1 MTDFYGTLHFVQ
13 DTSTE
18 FYSRATGIGTYTNT
32 TLVFEPSA
40 SPSEWYVRFS
50 SDWGNVDR
58 HVGDLQ
64 MAGDYASHVKLGLK
78 AGAGALYVGSAN
90 KSSTFTGN
98 LLVTDRVYD
107 LIKEGIGTWTLT
119 GTVSNGAA
127 LGVVGG
133 TLALNGATI
142 GNVTAVNVNGGTLSG
157 TSEIPAEVPVSF
169 ADGSAVSGALTFKS
183 QPETAGTV
191 SFIPAFTGT
200 TAQILT
206 FDCENPTLAGFTLEA
221 DEIPVVPVGTA
232 FVIAEGPANSTIIA
246 PTLGTSAEDA
256 GWTVKSVGN
265 QVVLTSTKQPPL
277 EISGEFTLDQDYDYS
292 TGSIV
297 VEAESVI
304 DLNGHT
310 LRVGAITLN
319 GAVAFTNSAA
329 DKANLEAGYNEQS
342 KAWLWDEG
350 VALAAGVRAV
360 IVGAPVEIP
369 DTFVP
374 AAGIGFKDTV
384 GTQYVK
390 PSACANGLAFLG
402 NANLREGDNS
412 WNKVKQNFPVLV
424 EGKGNVFTFDHD
436 VGSWESTEEFT
447 TTPFSGSG
455 ELMLCGTNK
464 VAGYIGIGNKGVDN
478 RSFTGKIT
486 INTPEG
492 RTRNAAVND
501 DSNASDRG
509 FRNATIAL
517 CNDEE
522 RDVVAIVNSG
532 NYSSAIYCNLGSLV
546 TEGGH
551 PERISIVPIRHAGG
565 AHLIVGR
572 DGKGE
577 GIFAGTFT
585 NYYGNEAVNY
595 DIEKHG
601 TGVWTLTG
609 TVGNGGAFSVAE
621 GEVAFSNGVANVS
634 SLSVANGA
642 KALLSG
648 AVNTSPAFA
657 AGSTLVLAADSA
669 SAAITGDIDLTDV
682 HIEIRMGDFDGN
694 RKRTLL
700 AATGAITGFDPA
712 KVTIPGLD
720 KDPKKYAVEVDGNK
734 ILYRLK
740 TIFAVVIR

>member
-1 MTDFYGTLHFVQ
+1 M
-13 DTSTE
+13 
-18 FYSRATGIGTYTNT
+18 
-32 TLVFEPSA
+32 
-40 SPSEWYVRFS
+40 
-50 SDWGNVDR
+50 
-58 HVGDLQ
+58 
-64 MAGDYASHVKLGLK
+64 
-78 AGAGALYVGSAN
+78 
-90 KSSTFTGN
+90 
-98 LLVTDRVYD
+98 
-107 LIKEGIGTWTLT
+107 T

-157 TSEIPAEVPVSF
+157 TSEVPAEVPVSF

-183 QPETAGTV
+183 QPATAGSV

-221 DEIPVVPVGTA
+221 DEIPVVPVGTE

-319 GAVAFTNSAA
+319 GAVEFTNSAA

-342 KAWLWDEG
+342 KSWLWGEG
-350 VALAAGVRAV
+350 VTLAAGVRAV
-360 IVGAPVEIP
+360 IVGEAVEIP
-369 DTFVP
+369 DTFEP
-374 AAGIGFKDTV
+374 AGGIGFKDTA

-412 WNKVKQNFPVLV
+412 WNKDKQTFPVLV
-424 EGKGNVFTFDHD
+424 EGKGNVFTFDH
-436 VGSWESTEEFT
+436 VVESWESTEEFT

-455 ELMLCGTNK
+455 ELMLCGTNR
-464 VAGYIGIGNKGVDN
+464 VAGYIGFGNKDVDN

-501 DSNASDRG
+501 DSNAADRG

-517 CNDEE
+517 RNDEE

-532 NYSSAIYCNLGSLV
+532 NYQSAIYCNLGSLV
-546 TEGGH
+546 TEGEH
-551 PERISIVPIRHAGG
+551 PERISIVPIRPAGG

-572 DGKGE
+572 DGRGE

-585 NYYGNEAVNY
+585 NYNGETAVNY

-609 TVGNGGAFSVAE
+609 TIGNGGAFSVAE

-634 SLSVANGA
+634 SLSIASGA

-657 AGSTLVLAADSA
+657 SGSTLVLAADSA
-669 SAAITGDIDLTDV
+669 SAVITGDVDLTDV
-682 HIEIRMGDFDGN
+682 NIEIRMGDFAGN
-694 RKRTLL
+694 SKRMLL
-700 AATGAITGFDPA
+700 TATGAITGFDPA
-712 KVTIPGLD
+712 KVTIPGFD